1 MNRYLQSL
9 LLSLSLGIA
18 IGCAHRATAPA
29 QPAPPKPVYGPSE
42 VNPSQM
48 GERLLL
54 SASLHVVA
62 KHENGRVFYDNDLD
76 DLRTT
81 GGADWQA
88 NVMGTT
94 GSQPASGT
102 WIAASNDA
110 TSPAAG
116 DCAAGSATCTLT
128 SEIVSNGLSRKQAT
142 YSHTN
147 GTASYTLQATF
158 TATGTQAVQK
168 FGLFNASSSG
178 TMIFEGTITQITLN
192 NTDTLT
198 VSWTVTY

>member
-9 LLSLSLGIA
+9 LLSLSFAMASIGMA
-18 IGCAHRATAPA
+18 VGCAHQTTR
-29 QPAPPKPVYGPSE
+29 QPIGHFTVSCTGCVGTE
-42 VNPSQM
+42 VLSV
-48 GERLLL
+48 

-62 KHENGRVFYDNDLD
+62 KHENGRVFYDNDLE

-94 GSQPASGT
+94 GAQPASGT
-102 WIAASNDA
+102 WIAATNDGTA
-110 TSPAAG
+110 PAAG
-116 DCAAGSATCTLT
+116 DCAAGSVACTLT

-147 GTASYTLQATF
+147 GTASYTLQTTF

-178 TMIFEGTITQITLN
+178 TMIFEGTITQVTLN